1 MRRRTATFALILGL
15 PIAVGAALVYLVF
28 AGWTDS
34 DSAGYDPNL
43 RFLLR
48 GDPIVA
54 KLPANPPTDLHPN
67 GKLDDAI
74 ADLANRGGQLLEPA
88 KLSKDE
94 REKLATVL
102 DDLFGTPA
110 APKLPGDAL
119 GLSPEKLAV
128 GAGVYKAKCTQ
139 CHGTSG
145 DGRGPT
151 GAWVY
156 PHPRDFR
163 LAKFKY
169 VSTSTGVPSRE
180 DIVAMVKVGIAGNS
194 MPGFAML
201 PPDQLDA
208 VVGYTLYLSLRGKV
222 ESDLLSAVLGEEGL
236 GEPADAF
243 AKGALARTVKRFEQA
258 ESSVVR
264 PTVPSIETKD
274 GGADAAYD
282 ARVRNGFASFAK
294 AGCASCHRD
303 YGRETHYLYD
313 DWGVAVRPSNLSAGA
328 HRAGGEPLDLFRR
341 IRCGIPPSG
350 MPAAGETTLADAQVW
365 DLVLFLKALPVP
377 RHLPADVRETIY
389 R

>member
-1 MRRRTATFALILGL
+1 MRGGGTAGIL
-15 PIAVGAALVYLVF
+15 GAALALLVLC
-28 AGWTDS
+28 GCS
-34 DSAGYDPNL
+34 SSEPSGYDPNL

-48 GDPIVA
+48 SDPIVA
-54 KLPANPPTDLHPN
+54 KLPSVPPADLHAN

-88 KLSKDE
+88 RLSKDE
-94 REKLATVL
+94 RDKLAAVL

-110 APKLPGDAL
+110 APKVPGDAL
-119 GLSPEKLAV
+119 GLTAEKLAF
-128 GAGVYKAKCTQ
+128 GSGVYKAKCTQ
-139 CHGTSG
+139 CHGTAG

-163 LAKFKY
+163 SAKFKY
-169 VSTSTGVPSRE
+169 VSTSTGTPTR
-180 DIVAMVKVGIAGNS
+180 DDLAAMVKVGIAGNS

-222 ESDLLSAVLGEEGL
+222 ELDLLSAVLGEDGL
-236 GEPADAF
+236 SEPADSF
-243 AKGALARTVKRFEQA
+243 ARKALARAVKRFEAA
-258 ESSVVR
+258 EANAVR
-264 PTVPSIETKD
+264 PELPTIKTKD
-274 GGADAAYD
+274 GGADASYD
-282 ARVRNGFASFAK
+282 ARVRRGFESFTK

-313 DWGVAVRPSNLSAGA
+313 EWGVAVRPSNLSEGNS
-328 HRAGGEPLDLFRR
+328 RAGDEPLDLFRR
-341 IRCGIPPSG
+341 VRCGIPPSG
-350 MPAAGETTLADAQVW
+350 MPSVGESTLADAQVW

-377 RHLPADVRETIY
+377 RHLPEDVRGRIY